1 MAPQGRLGGLEVL
14 KSLYSLWFWWV
25 FATWGFFT
33 FFTILVTMPVVSR
46 RQTWALGGAM
56 FRILFRLWGIRWR
69 VEGESHCDG
78 RPALLMPNHV
88 NMFDHFLLIAS
99 GATLPTIGIE
109 KAKNFKLP
117 IYGAMMRRWGSVPIE
132 AGGGAERAKA
142 VSDAAR
148 EVMARDGVDLLTFP
162 EGTRSRDGRVHG
174 FKKGGFHIAIELGA
188 PLQPITILGSQEVM
202 LGGDW
207 RVWPGAEVVMVFH
220 PRIETAGRGKD
231 EIPALMAEVRRAVLS
246 RLPSSLDALAEGE
259 PTPSLP
265 QPIGAAAS

>member
-1 MAPQGRLGGLEVL
+1 MA
-14 KSLYSLWFWWV
+14 KTLYSLWFWVV

-33 FFTILVTMPVVSR
+33 FFTLLVTMPFVTR

-56 FRILFRLWGIRWR
+56 FRVMFGLWGIRWR
-69 VEGESHCDG
+69 VEGAANCDG

-148 EVMARDGVDLLTFP
+148 ARMARDGVDLLTFP
-162 EGTRSRDGRVHG
+162 EGTRSRDGRVHA

-188 PLQPITILGSQEVM
+188 PLQPITILGSQEIM

-207 RVWPGAEVVMVFH
+207 RAWPGAEVVMVFH
-220 PRIETAGRGKD
+220 PRIETQGRTK
-231 EIPALMAEVRRAVLS
+231 EELPALMAQVREAVLS
-246 RLPSSLDALAEGE
+246 RLPPHLDALAGAPPNLEGVAPVE
-259 PTPSLP
+259 AL
-265 QPIGAAAS
+265 GA